1 MLHPAAPGRTRLNIA
16 GVHHFLLRL
25 HPAAPGRTC
34 LSIAGVHHFLLMLH
48 PAAPGR
54 TRTRLS
60 IAGGPPFA
68 PKAAPG
74 CTWTLPAAPC
84 SNFFLRLRIWLA
96 AAGWWVGW
104 QLLWLVNMQ
113 THVHT
118 CTCFCYVFPMA
129 PACTL
134 SAPASIV
141 AQTYRCLYVLLQIQ
155 KVAPGCTR
163 SAPAGNLQKLYVFIC
178 FNAIASSTPSPLYNT
193 N

>member
-1 MLHPAAPGRTRLNIA
+1 MVRIGFDLAEAKPIQIRPQSQRKHPSGRLQ
-16 GVHHFLLRL
+16 LLSKSNRFDSL
-25 HPAAPGRTC
+25 DEASMKPRRS
-34 LSIAGVHHFLLMLH
+34 LDEFFN
-48 PAAPGR
+48 
-54 TRTRLS
+54 TRLS

-84 SNFFLRLRIWLA
+84 SKFFLRLRIWLA

-141 AQTYRCLYVLLQIQ
+141 AQTYRF
-155 KVAPGCTR
+155 
-163 SAPAGNLQKLYVFIC
+163 FIC
-178 FNAIASSTPSPLYNT
+178 FIANPKGGTRLHPVGTRWKLAKTICFYMFQRNRIFHPISFI
-193 N
+193 